1 VTPSPPSPPSRPSA
15 VQWLALPDPSGGV
28 PLRLCAPVD
37 PPDRIAVDIAQ
48 GIWSPPAAL
57 RCVLDLLTPGAT
69 LLDLGAHLG
78 TVSLCA
84 ARRGAKVVAVE
95 ASPRNARCLEM
106 SVEANGLDVTVVP
119 VVVAA
124 ARGRLHFH
132 EDGPFG
138 QVTED
143 PGAVE
148 VEALTVK
155 DILERA
161 GTGLVD
167 VVKIDVEG
175 HELTVLD
182 GMRDILTGPQ
192 SPVVVIEGNGFTL
205 GAANLLPG
213 DLLVR
218 LHTYGLRTWRIGDGS
233 LTPTRREELQP
244 ETVADYI
251 ASRAAPPWPEA
262 PARTDD
268 DIAAALAAEARHP
281 VWTHRR
287 YVAGALATAPDALTA
302 RPAVRA
308 AIEQLLLDHD
318 AEVRQATSWW
328 LRRPE
333 SRTMRALA
341 GSFRALARETESLS
355 ARVRRA

>member
-1 VTPSPPSPPSRPSA
+1 MSPSPPVASSRPSA
-15 VQWLALPDPSGGV
+15 VHWLALPDPSGGA

-106 SVEANGLDVTVVP
+106 SADANGLDVTVVP
-119 VVVAA
+119 VAVAA
-124 ARGRLHFH
+124 TRGRLHFH

-138 QVTED
+138 QVTDD

-148 VEALTVK
+148 VEALTVP

-161 GTGLVD
+161 AIGRVD

-175 HELTVLD
+175 QELTVLD
-182 GMRDILTGPQ
+182 GMRDILTGAE
-192 SPVVVIEGNGFTL
+192 SPIVVIEGNGFTL
-205 GAANLLPG
+205 AAAHLLPG

-218 LHTYGLRTWRIGDGS
+218 LHAFGLRTWRIGEGS
-233 LTPTRREELQP
+233 LTPARPEELQP
-244 ETVADYI
+244 ETVADYL
-251 ASRAAPPWPEA
+251 ASRAAPPWPET

-268 DIAAALAAEARHP
+268 DIAAALVAEARHP

-287 YVAGALATAPDALTA
+287 YVAGALATAPAALAA
-302 RPAVRA
+302 RPEVRDTL
-308 AIEQLLLDHD
+308 EQLLLDHNPD
-318 AEVRQATSWW
+318 VRQAASWW

-333 SRTMRALA
+333 SSTLHAIA
-341 GSFRALARETESLS
+341 GSFRALAREAASLS

>member
-1 VTPSPPSPPSRPSA
+1 
-15 VQWLALPDPSGGV
+15 LELPVPSGGA

-37 PPDRIAVDIAQ
+37 PPDRIAVDIAR
-48 GIWSPPAAL
+48 GIWSAPAAL

-95 ASPRNARCLEM
+95 ASPRNARCLEL
-106 SVEANGLDVTVVP
+106 SVAANGLDVTVMP
-119 VVVAA
+119 VAVAA
-124 ARGRLHFH
+124 ARGRLRFH

-148 VEALTVK
+148 VEALTVP

-161 GTGLVD
+161 KIGRVD

-175 HELTVLD
+175 LELTVLD
-182 GMRDILTGPQ
+182 GMRDLLSSDPG
-192 SPVVVIEGNGFTL
+192 PVVVIEGNGFTL
-205 GAANLLPG
+205 AAANLVPG

-218 LHTYGLRTWRIGDGS
+218 LHEYGLRTWRIGDGS
-233 LTPTRREELQP
+233 LAPTRPEELQP
-244 ETVADYI
+244 ETVADYL
-251 ASRAAPPWPEA
+251 ASHAAPPWPET

-302 RPAVRA
+302 RPEVRDTM
-308 AIEQLLLDHD
+308 EQLLLDRD
-318 AEVRQATSWW
+318 AHVRQAASWW

-333 SRTMRALA
+333 SRTLRGLA
-341 GSFRALARETESLS
+341 GSFRALAREAESVS

>member
-1 VTPSPPSPPSRPSA
+1 MTLAPPSPSSPPSA
-15 VQWLALPDPSGGV
+15 VQWSELPDPSGGA

-37 PPDRIAVDIAQ
+37 PPDRIAMDIAQ

-106 SVEANGLDVTVVP
+106 SVAANGLDVTVLP
-119 VVVAA
+119 VAVAA
-124 ARGRLHFH
+124 ARGRVHFH

-148 VEALTVK
+148 VEALTVS

-161 GTGLVD
+161 EIGRVD

-182 GMRDILTGPQ
+182 GMRDILTGVE

-205 GAANLLPG
+205 AAANLSPA

-218 LHTYGLRTWRIGDGS
+218 LHAYGLRTWRIGDGS
-233 LTPTRREELQP
+233 LTPTRDAELQP
-244 ETVADYI
+244 ETVADYL
-251 ASRAAPPWPEA
+251 ASRAAPPWPET

-268 DIAAALAAEARHP
+268 DIAAALSAEARHP

-287 YVAGALATAPDALTA
+287 YVAGALATAPDDLIA
-302 RPAVRA
+302 RRA
-308 AIEQLLLDHD
+308 IRDTIERLLLDQD
-318 AEVRQATSWW
+318 ANVRQAASWW

-333 SRTMRALA
+333 SRTLRGLA
-341 GSFRALARETESLS
+341 GSFRALAREAGSLS

>member
-1 VTPSPPSPPSRPSA
+1 
-15 VQWLALPDPSGGV
+15 VQWLELADPSGGA

-119 VVVAA
+119 AAVAA
-124 ARGRLHFH
+124 ARGRLQFH

-138 QVTED
+138 HVTDD

-148 VEALTVK
+148 VEALTVP
-155 DILERA
+155 DILQRA
-161 GTGLVD
+161 EIGRVD

-182 GMRDILTGPQ
+182 GMRDILAGAE
-192 SPVVVIEGNGFTL
+192 SPIVVIEGNGFTL
-205 GAANLLPG
+205 AAANLLPG

-218 LHTYGLRTWRIGDGS
+218 LRAYGLRTWRIGDGS
-233 LTPTRREELQP
+233 LTPTRQEELQP
-244 ETVADYI
+244 ETVADYL
-251 ASRAAPPWPEA
+251 ASRAAPPWPET
-262 PARTDD
+262 PARSDE
-268 DIAAALAAEARHP
+268 DIAAALSAEARHP

-287 YVAGALATAPDALTA
+287 YVAGALATAPAALTA
-302 RPAVRA
+302 RREVRDT
-308 AIEQLLLDHD
+308 IEQLLLDRD
-318 AEVRQATSWW
+318 ADVRQAMTWW

-341 GSFRALARETESLS
+341 ASFRALAREAESLS